1 MSRYTYTKCQWIGD
15 GECCNGQPQASQAY
29 CHTHMQ
35 QVYQSG
41 SAYGRRRK
49 DIRTASHV
57 HTWESLM
64 NEAVEELIAEG
75 FEL

>member
-15 GECCNGQPQASQAY
+15 GECCDGRPVTGQAY